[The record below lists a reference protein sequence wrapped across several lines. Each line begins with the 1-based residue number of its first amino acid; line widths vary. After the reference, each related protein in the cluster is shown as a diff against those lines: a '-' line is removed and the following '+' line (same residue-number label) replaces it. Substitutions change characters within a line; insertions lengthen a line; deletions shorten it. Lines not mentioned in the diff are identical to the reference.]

1 MFIIIVPNAFLRDV
15 DLLNVVAPQNLDWGN
30 VEMKGERLCQKSVG
44 FFSEQFLKTF
54 LDRKLS
60 SLLCQ

>member
-1 MFIIIVPNAFLRDV
+1 MPHAFLRDV
-15 DLLNVVAPQNLDWGN
+15 DLLNVVALQNVDFGK
-30 VEMKGERLCQKSVG
+30 VEMKGERLCQKSGV
-44 FFSEQFLKTF
+44 FFNEQFLKTF